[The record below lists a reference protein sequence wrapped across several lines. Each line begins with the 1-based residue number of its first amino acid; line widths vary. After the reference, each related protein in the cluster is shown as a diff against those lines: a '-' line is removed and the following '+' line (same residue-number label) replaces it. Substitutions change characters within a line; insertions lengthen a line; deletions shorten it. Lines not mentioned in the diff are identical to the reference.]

1 MTPEQQLH
9 RRFIELMKNE
19 IFYQDLFKLKF
30 SLEEH
35 LRSDQSGD
43 FPSTPL
49 PPLSISDKL
58 ALYRLLLD
66 LLFKTKHLRRLS
78 QNSIAIAS

>member
-1 MTPEQQLH
+1 
-9 RRFIELMKNE
+9 MKNE

-35 LRSDQSGD
+35 FRSDRSGD
-43 FPSTPL
+43 LPSTPL
-49 PPLSISDKL
+49 PPMSVTDKL

-78 QNSIAIAS
+78 QNSPALASQRENYL

>member
-1 MTPEQQLH
+1 
-9 RRFIELMKNE
+9 MKNE

-49 PPLSISDKL
+49 PPLSVSDKL
-58 ALYRLLLD
+58 ALYRLILD
-66 LLFKTKHLRRLS
+66 LLFKT
-78 QNSIAIAS
+78 